1 MKKVCGPD
9 GGGVIALPAASPVTY
24 GFRRYTA
31 PSRSWVTT
39 GDTAPATPHC
49 RHSSALAHDSAG
61 TQRFGTLRRSIDR
74 SSQTPRAERHGDRPG
89 RLGTLPPVPGRPTF
103 ALNLVL
109 AVSLLLF
116 ALITWQVVAGGPL
129 VDADRWLLRRFQH
142 AAARHRGLHGIGQ
155 FFCDLGNAQ
164 IAVPLLAAAIG
175 ASAWRGR
182 RAGLSRWWARPLAAA
197 LAMAAVPL
205 IVSVT
210 KTLVAR
216 PSPGH
221 RRLGP
226 GSYPGF
232 FPSGHTASASVA
244 LGAAA
249 LLVLPLLWNAALRK
263 LLATAVL
270 LVVAAVGV
278 SLVWCGYHWPLDVLG
293 SWCLCA
299 ALLSGVAMTPDGS
312 SDSSAGQARSTD
324 LPGADG

>member
-39 GDTAPATPHC
+39 GDTAPATPIAGTAVPS
-49 RHSSALAHDSAG
+49 RTTAPEPSVSALFADRSTARPKPPG
-61 TQRFGTLRRSIDR
+61 RAARRSPWP
-74 SSQTPRAERHGDRPG
+74 PRNS
-89 RLGTLPPVPGRPTF
+89 PPVPGRPTF

-216 PSPGH
+216 PSPATAASAPVPTPASSRPGT
-221 RRLGP
+221 RRRRRSPSAPPLFWYSR
-226 GSYPGF
+226 SYGTPPCESCSPPRSCWWWP
-232 FPSGHTASASVA
+232 PSGC
-244 LGAAA
+244 
-249 LLVLPLLWNAALRK
+249 P
-263 LLATAVL
+263 
-270 LVVAAVGV
+270 
-278 SLVWCGYHWPLDVLG
+278 WCGAGTTGRWTSWAAGACARRCCRGWP
-293 SWCLCA
+293 
-299 ALLSGVAMTPDGS
+299 
-312 SDSSAGQARSTD
+312 
-324 LPGADG
+324 

>member
-1 MKKVCGPD
+1 M
-9 GGGVIALPAASPVTY
+9 
-24 GFRRYTA
+24 
-31 PSRSWVTT
+31 

-61 TQRFGTLRRSIDR
+61 TKRSGTPRRSIDR

-89 RLGTLPPVPGRPTF
+89 SPGTLPPVPGLPTF
-103 ALNLVL
+103 LLPLVP

-116 ALITWQVVAGGPL
+116 ALITWQVAAGGPF
-129 VDADRWLLRRFQH
+129 VDADRWLLRRVQH
-142 AAARHRGLHGIGQ
+142 AAARYPDLRITGQ

-175 ASAWRGR
+175 YVTWRGR
-182 RAGLSRWWARPLAAA
+182 RDGLRRWWARPLAAA

-210 KTLVAR
+210 KTVIAR

-221 RRLGP
+221 LRLGP

-232 FPSGHTASASVA
+232 FPSGHTASSTVA
-244 LGAAA
+244 IGAAA
-249 LLVLPLLWNAALRK
+249 LLVLPYIRRAALRR
-263 LLATAVL
+263 LTAAGAL

-278 SLVWCGYHWPLDVLG
+278 SLVWCGYHWPLDVIA

-299 ALLSGVAMTPDGS
+299 ALLSAVAMTAG
-312 SDSSAGQARSTD
+312 AGQARSTD
-324 LPGADG
+324 LPGDGGGGEVSCSSGSPG